1 MFKNKDAREAWSS
14 TAIVQDVIA
23 DFVQIDSGSA
33 RLTPTVQFII
43 TFHCEVLSQLAVDSG
58 IGTFLRE

>member
-33 RLTPTVQFII
+33 RLTPTV
-43 TFHCEVLSQLAVDSG
+43 
-58 IGTFLRE
+58 